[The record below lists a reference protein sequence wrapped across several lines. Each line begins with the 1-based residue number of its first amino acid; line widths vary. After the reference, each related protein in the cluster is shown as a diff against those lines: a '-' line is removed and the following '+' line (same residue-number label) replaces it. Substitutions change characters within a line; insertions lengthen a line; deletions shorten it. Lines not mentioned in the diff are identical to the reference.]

1 MVLAGPQLGFSITA
15 PFKKIGQVTGRVL
28 LDPRTANVAQNAA
41 GIYAP
46 KQYAQA
52 QAAVAQAQRLMQK
65 PQAAPA
71 KMPQMPM
78 MPMFAPEPPAPVN
91 RNSQIL
97 TIGGIAVGAVIL
109 VMLLKN

>member
-1 MVLAGPQLGFSITA
+1 MVLAGPQLGFSVTA
-15 PFKKIGQVTGRVL
+15 PFKKVAQVTGRVL
-28 LDPRTANVAQNAA
+28 QDPRTANVAQNAA

-65 PQAAPA
+65 PGTPAPL
-71 KMPQMPM
+71 PQMPM
-78 MPMFAPEPPAPVN
+78 LPMFPEPRTPVN

-109 VMLLKN
+109 LMLLKN